1 MITYPTNHIHFQFV
15 NHINLTLKSISFSHQ
30 SSSFKSLNLHVT
42 FLSTFSLSMA
52 LIITCSALP
61 TIRASSGSGSLNP
74 DQNRKKSAA
83 WWAPLFGLPSD
94 PDYLNI
100 ESSCSTVNPDKTD
113 ISGSGQKFR
122 RGCFTEEK
130 AKQLRRKTAEASTF
144 HDVMYHSAIASRLAS
159 DITGRV
165 ED

>member
-1 MITYPTNHIHFQFV
+1 
-15 NHINLTLKSISFSHQ
+15 
-30 SSSFKSLNLHVT
+30 
-42 FLSTFSLSMA
+42 MA
-52 LIITCSALP
+52 LIISCSALT
-61 TIRASSGSGSLNP
+61 TIRASSGSESLNP
-74 DQNRKKSAA
+74 GPNRKKSAS

-94 PDYLNI
+94 PNYLNI
-100 ESSCSTVNPDKTD
+100 ESSGSAVNPESNPGKPD

-122 RGCFTEEK
+122 RGCLTEEK

-159 DITGRV
+159 DISDRV